1 MSNTSEKMFFKN
13 KNYFLR
19 SAVTDD
25 HHFIYELIKDFLKM
39 DLSVTFLKMPSFDE
53 FFKNNIE
60 RFVISDGKI
69 SYGFV
74 QILENNEVGY
84 FLDKIYRSKGLG
96 TEAVE
101 ILMKIKPRDRYFA
114 TINDRNESS
123 KKLVRKLGFIPK
135 ATIYEKII
143 HSD

>member
-53 FFKNNIE
+53 FFKNNINL
-60 RFVISDGKI
+60 
-69 SYGFV
+69 V
-74 QILENNEVGY
+74 QNEPE
-84 FLDKIYRSKGLG
+84 L
-96 TEAVE
+96 
-101 ILMKIKPRDRYFA
+101 
-114 TINDRNESS
+114 
-123 KKLVRKLGFIPK
+123 
-135 ATIYEKII
+135 
-143 HSD
+143 